1 MFSQKAA
8 CSPAAPKTNICCSDL
23 HFSMGKTL
31 KRQRQKQLREQ
42 QQQQLQHPT
51 HRPSK
56 LPRLANGT
64 PLNSGSSS
72 SKFTA
77 AVSAALQDKKW
88 LDAVTGLEAMQQYG
102 KVPRLG
108 AVQRWVRDAD
118 QVGAACTLFQTG
130 QAVRVYLYVPLY
142 VWCAV
147 AWLSQ
152 PVAL

>member
-1 MFSQKAA
+1 
-8 CSPAAPKTNICCSDL
+8 
-23 HFSMGKTL
+23 MGKTL

-56 LPRLANGT
+56 LPRLANGA

-77 AVSAALQDKKW
+77 AVSAALQDKRW
-88 LDAVTGLEAMQQYG
+88 LDAVTVLEAMQKCG

-118 QVGAACTLFQTG
+118 QVCAAFVWFQYG
-130 QAVRVYLYVPLY
+130 RVFMCVCMSLCMSGMSL
-142 VWCAV
+142 
-147 AWLSQ
+147 LG
-152 PVAL
+152 

>member
-1 MFSQKAA
+1 
-8 CSPAAPKTNICCSDL
+8 
-23 HFSMGKTL
+23 MGKTL

-56 LPRLANGT
+56 LPRLANGA

-77 AVSAALQDKKW
+77 AVSAALQDKRW
-88 LDAVTGLEAMQQYG
+88 LDAVTVLEAMQQYG

-118 QVGAACTLFQTG
+118 QVGAAITAYGCDIDTPG
-130 QAVRVYLYVPLY
+130 SGMP
-142 VWCAV
+142 
-147 AWLSQ
+147 
-152 PVAL
+152 